1 MNSHQKEVDTLR
13 YLHPQWAYYYGE
25 SVRSFR
31 SQKNVYKSSI
41 EHIDFDCPSVLAP
54 DQPKRFV
61 LGGFHPYNGTPEDF
75 KRFCCELHL
84 NPKDMHIYLDM
95 NRLPLESIER
105 RFGEYR
111 IQALIESLPFND
123 SSVDFLFL
131 DFTVDYMN
139 DEQLKRLSQCSS
151 VSLSPNGLMFI
162 TKTWPPDIKELQRK
176 HPQLTLH
183 PWYVGELIAMMP
195 NLKLVGFSCGYDS
208 SLITMARKD
217 SPFKNYTLSPSDLR
231 EEYPWPK

>member
-131 DFTVDYMN
+131 DFTVD
-139 DEQLKRLSQCSS
+139 
-151 VSLSPNGLMFI
+151 F
-162 TKTWPPDIKELQRK
+162 KELQRK

>member
-75 KRFCCELHL
+75 KRFCSLAI
-84 NPKDMHIYLDM
+84 PTYSGM
-95 NRLPLESIER
+95 
-105 RFGEYR
+105 R
-111 IQALIESLPFND
+111 IS
-123 SSVDFLFL
+123 
-131 DFTVDYMN
+131 
-139 DEQLKRLSQCSS
+139 K
-151 VSLSPNGLMFI
+151 
-162 TKTWPPDIKELQRK
+162 TKI
-176 HPQLTLH
+176 
-183 PWYVGELIAMMP
+183 V
-195 NLKLVGFSCGYDS
+195 
-208 SLITMARKD
+208 ITMAKM
-217 SPFKNYTLSPSDLR
+217 PSAN
-231 EEYPWPK
+231 